1 MAARSIRQTWTASWE
16 AGLSHIV
23 ITAGT
28 LDEVRK
34 ALELASDD
42 RRLFTTVGVHPTRC
56 KELVEAG
63 EGMAA
68 YIDALLDLAKEGGQS
83 GGHWRVWAGLRP
95 AALL

>member
-1 MAARSIRQTWTASWE
+1 MAARSIRQTWTASWG

-42 RRLFTTVGVHPTRC
+42 RRLFIVGVHPTRC
-56 KELVEAG
+56 
-63 EGMAA
+63 
-68 YIDALLDLAKEGGQS
+68 
-83 GGHWRVWAGLRP
+83 
-95 AALL
+95 